1 LPMTSRERVL
11 AAFAHEEPDRVP
23 LWFGASPEF
32 WQNAQNQLALTDGG
46 LRRKLG
52 DDFRSVHAC
61 DAGPALDASVSRLG
75 IHREGVG
82 CGIALNHPLANAT
95 QAEVHAYPWPEAKWF
110 DGSDIPA
117 QAQAHKGQ
125 YAILGGCWSPFWHD
139 AIDLLGMETLY
150 LKMFDEPEIVD
161 AVFGHLSSF
170 YFETNQRIFD
180 AAGKDIDIFFMGND
194 LGSQTGPLLGPE
206 QFRRFI
212 LPHLKKLIDL
222 GHAYQLK
229 VQLHC
234 CGGIEPLIPDLI
246 VAGLD
251 ALHAVQTTCL
261 GMELTA
267 LKKNFGRKLVFNGG
281 IDSHHIL
288 MNSTPELVRQRTRE
302 ILKIMMP
309 GGGYVA
315 GASHDSVLVETPLEN
330 VLAMCETIRD
340 FGVYQK

>member
-1 LPMTSRERVL
+1 MPMTSRERVL
-11 AAFAHEEPDRVP
+11 ATFAHEEPDRVP
-23 LWFGASPEF
+23 LWFGASYEF
-32 WQNAQNQLALTDGG
+32 WQNAQDTLALDDEG
-46 LRRKLG
+46 LKRKLG
-52 DDFRSVHAC
+52 DDFRPVHAQ
-61 DAGPALDASVSRLG
+61 DVGPALDGSTSRLG
-75 IHREGVG
+75 IQREGVG
-82 CGIALNHPLANAT
+82 YGIALNHPLANAT
-95 QAEVHAYPWPEAKWF
+95 LAEVHAYPWPEAKWF
-110 DGSDIPA
+110 DVSGIQA
-117 QAQAHKGQ
+117 QAQRHKGQ
-125 YAILGGCWSPFWHD
+125 YAIMGGSWSPFWHD

-150 LKMFDEPEIVD
+150 YKMFDEPEIVD
-161 AVFGHLSSF
+161 AVFGHLTDF
-170 YFETNQRIFD
+170 YFEVNQRSFD

-194 LGSQTGPLLGPE
+194 LGSQTGPLLSPE

-246 VAGLD
+246 TAGLD

-267 LKKNFGRKLVFNGG
+267 LKKNYGRKLVFNGG

-288 MNSTPELVRQRTRE
+288 MNSSPEVVRERTQE

-315 GASHDSVLVETPLEN
+315 GASHDTVLGETPLEN
-330 VLAMCETIRD
+330 VLAMCETVRD
-340 FGVYQK
+340 FGVYRK